1 MNWEDTKLFLAVA
14 RQGQISSAAASLGIN
29 HATLSR
35 RISALEASLGTKL
48 LVRRTYGCEL
58 TEEGAAFFHKIE
70 RAESHL
76 IASETT
82 FENKD
87 TKASGIVRIGA
98 PDGFGQGFLAPK
110 LTPLLDE
117 YPDLKIQ
124 LVPVPRN
131 FSLSQREADIAI
143 MVGRPEKGRLIV
155 KKLTNYGLSLYA
167 SKTYIKE
174 FGRPNALPE
183 LSKHRLVGYVEDLIY
198 SPSLNYS
205 NEIMRNWRSAIEVS
219 TATGQVAV
227 VKAGAGI
234 GILHDYLALADDDLV
249 QLFPTSLTRDYWLA
263 FHESQRDF
271 ERIKIVSNFL
281 TQIVKQSAF

>member
-14 RQGQISSAAASLGIN
+14 RSGQISAAATGLGIN

-58 TEEGAAFFHKIE
+58 TEEGTEFFHKIE
-70 RAESHL
+70 RAESVL
-76 IASETT
+76 LSSETALQK
-82 FENKD
+82 KD
-87 TKASGIVRIGA
+87 MKTSGTVRVGA
-98 PDGFGQGFLAPK
+98 PDGFGLGFLAPK
-110 LTPLLDE
+110 LPLLLDE
-117 YPDLKIQ
+117 YPKLKIQ

-143 MVGRPEKGRLIV
+143 MIGRPEKGRLII

-167 SKTYIKE
+167 SKSYIQK
-174 FGRPNALPE
+174 FGRPKTLTE

-205 NEIMRNWRSAIEVS
+205 NEVIRNWRSAIEVS

-234 GILHDYLALADDDLV
+234 GILHDYLAQADDDLV
-249 QLFPTSLTRDYWLA
+249 QLFPTSLTRSYWLA
-263 FHESQRDF
+263 FHESQRDL

-281 TQIVKQSAF
+281 TKIVKNTSF